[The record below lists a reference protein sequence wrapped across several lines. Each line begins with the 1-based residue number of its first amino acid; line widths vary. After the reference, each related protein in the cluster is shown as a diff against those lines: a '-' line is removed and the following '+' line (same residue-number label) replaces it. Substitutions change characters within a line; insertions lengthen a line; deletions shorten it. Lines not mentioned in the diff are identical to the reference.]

1 MEMNNIFL
9 KESFK
14 IQKEL
19 FSKFTT
25 CPNIGDT
32 VKCYSHFGFNC
43 FTWGTLSLKIV
54 VPLKKNHVSSRSFL
68 WVQNIILGQ
77 LMSEVKWESI
87 LFIVKLYM

>member
-54 VPLKKNHVSSRSFL
+54 VPLKKKPCIF
-68 WVQNIILGQ
+68 Q
-77 LMSEVKWESI
+77 E
-87 LFIVKLYM
+87 LFMGAKYNFRAAYE